1 MRIATSAYKTMRS
14 SVFAMALVRRPFH
27 EPRPLRPLAVSALGL
42 YLLVHAFLILCL
54 VHPLNTHLQGQADS
68 HPVSVCNW
76 VHKTVA
82 SHVPSS
88 GIVLPLIAA
97 TPLVLRPLLQ
107 RIPESCLIRLTGR
120 SPPLL
125 VLA

>member
-1 MRIATSAYKTMRS
+1 MVLLKKTSRNAW
-14 SVFAMALVRRPFH
+14 PF
-27 EPRPLRPLAVSALGL
+27 RPLAASALGL

-54 VHPLNTHLQGQADS
+54 AHPHNTHFQGHADS
-68 HPVSVCNW
+68 HPISGCAW

-88 GIVLPLIAA
+88 GIILAFVGVAL
-97 TPLVLRPLLQ
+97 LVFLQQPQYRPQISLV
-107 RIPESCLIRLTGR
+107 RLTGR

-125 VLA
+125 ALS